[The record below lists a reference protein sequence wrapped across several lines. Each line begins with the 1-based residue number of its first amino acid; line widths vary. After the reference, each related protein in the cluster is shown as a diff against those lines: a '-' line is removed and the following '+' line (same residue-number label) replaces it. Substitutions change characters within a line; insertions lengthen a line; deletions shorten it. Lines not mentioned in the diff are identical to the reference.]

1 MITAASRADAPH
13 SPGGSESPR
22 GAFARA
28 AALVRR
34 IIGAPDYASYLRHV
48 AECHPEQTPLA
59 EDEFLDERLDA
70 KYSRPGQ
77 RCC

>member
-1 MITAASRADAPH
+1 MSTTASRAHAPH
-13 SPGGSESPR
+13 SPVGESRPR

-28 AALVRR
+28 AALIRR
-34 IIGAPDYASYLRHV
+34 IIGAPDYASYVRHV
-48 AECHPEQTPLA
+48 AECHPEQTPLT
-59 EDEFLDERLDA
+59 EDEFLEERLEA